1 MSIILFEVQYTG
13 LLLLQ
18 TLWILRGQNTVSI
31 QFHSETKRT
40 RVEIKIYMGMNIA
53 MATLLIYIALL
64 RFIANSYN
72 QLTVAD
78 ANRC

>member
-1 MSIILFEVQYTG
+1 MSIIIFEVKSTG

-18 TLWILRGQNTVSI
+18 TLWILHGQNTVSI

-40 RVEIKIYMGMNIA
+40 HIEIKIYIGMYIV
-53 MATLLIYIALL
+53 MATLLIYIAPL
-64 RFIANSYN
+64 RSIANSYN
-72 QLTVAD
+72 QLTIAY